1 MFSNTMMLN
10 FRHPGKYLP
19 RTITT
24 YLGED
29 GVERE
34 GCKFKDRRSILVQ
47 ILDPFD
53 IVGLVKGN
61 DKKDRWWE
69 KTNESGRAD
78 VEQETEMQTVQVQ
91 TEDAEK

>member
-1 MFSNTMMLN
+1 LMFINTMMLN

-19 RTITT
+19 KSITT

-34 GCKFKDRRSILVQ
+34 GCKFKDPRSIMVQ

-53 IVGLVKGN
+53 IWGLLKGN

-69 KTNESGRAD
+69 RGT
-78 VEQETEMQTVQVQ
+78 ETARTDAEPQAEVQ
-91 TEDAEK
+91 TRTVDAEK